1 MQLTNK
7 RGEQS
12 MPRTEAQNQQIRD
25 ERQEQILQA
34 AMKVFARRGMAAA
47 KISDIASEAGL
58 SHGLVY
64 HYFKSKEEIFFTLVK
79 KALRGSASVIQY
91 AQQQEGSPLQKLRW
105 LTQMILQNIT
115 GEGAYL
121 FLIMMQAFTS
131 DEIPEE
137 VKQMMDDELAFSAIK
152 ATLPLIKAGQLTGEI
167 LQDDPEILA
176 VLYYSF
182 IQGLAIS
189 KIQWKDCPMPDAD
202 MILRVLKAK

>member
-1 MQLTNK
+1 
-7 RGEQS
+7 
-12 MPRTEAQNQQIRD
+12 MPRTEEQNQQIRD

-34 AMKVFARRGMAAA
+34 ALKVFARRGMAAA

-64 HYFKSKEEIFFTLVK
+64 HYFKSKEEMFTTLVK
-79 KALRGSASVIQY
+79 KALQGSALVIQY
-91 AQQQEGSPLQKLRW
+91 ARQQAGSPLQQLRW
-105 LTQMILQNIT
+105 MTQMILQNIA

-121 FLIMMQAFTS
+121 FLIMIQAFTS
-131 DEIPEE
+131 DAVPEE

-152 ATLPLIKAGQLTGEI
+152 ATLPLIEAGQQTGEI
-167 LQDDPEILA
+167 LHDDPEKLA
-176 VLYYSF
+176 ALYYSL

-202 MILRVLKAK
+202 MVLRVLKARPES

>member
-1 MQLTNK
+1 
-7 RGEQS
+7 

-79 KALRGSASVIQY
+79 KALQGSASVIQY

-131 DEIPEE
+131 DGIPEE